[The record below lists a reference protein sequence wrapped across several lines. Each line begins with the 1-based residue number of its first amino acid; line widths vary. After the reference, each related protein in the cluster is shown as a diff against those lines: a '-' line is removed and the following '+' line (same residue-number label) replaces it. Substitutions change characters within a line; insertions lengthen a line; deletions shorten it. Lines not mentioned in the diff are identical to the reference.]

1 MARNERP
8 VRRVNPGGGVV
19 WLARWT
25 DRHGK
30 RHVGMKPD
38 IKGTYHLKRDAQ
50 EAILACYKR
59 EDEGPARPDT
69 VGGYAASWTRQHP
82 RSKVTNRTNDYRI
95 ASVLD
100 VELEGTAL
108 RAWPF
113 GLLRRRHATA
123 LLDHLL
129 RVQGRSYTGAANV
142 MTTLHTMAEDAI
154 GDEVIVA
161 NPFKVKLRRSDPR
174 IRKQARPIRVWS
186 WEQMHEFA
194 RACATAEGPG
204 GPTMVAWR
212 ATYAEAMVRVLSD
225 CGLRAGE
232 LPALYT
238 TDADLKEGLL
248 RVGWTVALGEVLPGT
263 KNDHGEV
270 EAGRVVP
277 LPPALVEM
285 LRTMTVGRPIP
296 IIPFEQ
302 RDRSKFL
309 RPDALLFPTPLGRV
323 WGYANWWKL
332 VWRPGVAA
340 SGLDMRPHE
349 ARHSWVSL
357 MRAAGVD
364 PADLADAAGH
374 SESTATAR
382 YSHGLGRSFEAI
394 RKAVGE

>member
-8 VRRVNPGGGVV
+8 VRRTNPGGGVV

-38 IKGTYHLKRDAQ
+38 IKGTHHLKRDAQ

-100 VELEGTAL
+100 VEVEGTPL

-129 RVQGRSYTGAANV
+129 RAQGRSYAGAANV

-186 WEQMHEFA
+186 WMQMHEFA

-212 ATYAEAMVRVLSD
+212 AQYAEAMVRVLSD

-232 LPALYT
+232 LLALERRDL
-238 TDADLKEGLL
+238 DARDGLL
-248 RVGWTVALGEVLPGT
+248 RVERTMALGEVLSGT
-263 KNDHGEV
+263 KTDHGEQGG
-270 EAGRVVP
+270 GRVVP
-277 LPPALVEM
+277 VPSGLAVLLRAMPPRLD
-285 LRTMTVGRPIP
+285 TP
-296 IIPFEQ
+296 
-302 RDRSKFL
+302 
-309 RPDALLFPTPLGRV
+309 LLFPTPLGRP